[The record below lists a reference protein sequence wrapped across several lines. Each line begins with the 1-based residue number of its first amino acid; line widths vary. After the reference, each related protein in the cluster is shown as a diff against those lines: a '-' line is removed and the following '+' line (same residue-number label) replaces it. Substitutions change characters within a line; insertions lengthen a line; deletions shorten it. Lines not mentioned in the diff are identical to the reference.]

1 MGHWIDGMWYQ
12 DHEVTVDLAGTV
24 KPLQAKGFG
33 TPPVA
38 GTAQPRA
45 ADKQID
51 PVTDTTEGLRPV
63 TPAHTY
69 ETKIIEPA
77 KPGGPQIQTKEAAG
91 GGSAADSQPASTPP
105 AKK

>member
-33 TPPVA
+33 VPPVP
-38 GTAQPRA
+38 GTIQPRA

-51 PVTDTTEGLRPV
+51 PVTDTTEGPRPV

-77 KPGGPQIQTKEAAG
+77 SPSGPQIQTKEAAG
-91 GGSAADSQPASTPP
+91 GGGTADSEPTRAPAP
-105 AKK
+105 KK